1 MKKNTRNKIAMYK
14 SVSDVLMANATS
26 WEGIPAFVSKI
37 EEFDAKVHLMEE
49 KEQYQKTVSLGVGL
63 VAKTGKEEGYN
74 KLLRIA
80 AALKAHA
87 SNTKDTKL
95 LLEVKFLKSAT
106 LNKSHMEFLTK
117 VDTVIDRANEHASE
131 LVNFGITLAEIESL
145 SAYRT
150 ELDALLNS
158 HRMATI
164 KRKSTNEELSVL
176 EKELDSLIKYS
187 IDSLMIILKVSNPEF
202 YSKYM
207 NARMV
212 IDYGHRSKPD
222 AA

>member
-1 MKKNTRNKIAMYK
+1 MKKSTRNKIAMYK
-14 SVSDVLMANATS
+14 SVSDVLKANATS

-80 AALKAHA
+80 AGLRSHA
-87 SNTKDTKL
+87 SETKNEKL

-106 LNKSHMEFLTK
+106 LNRPRMEFLTK
-117 VDTVIDRANEHASE
+117 VDTLIARANEHSAE

-145 SAYRT
+145 SGYRT

-158 HRMATI
+158 HRSAII
-164 KRKSTNEELSVL
+164 KRKSTNAELSDL
-176 EKELDSLIKYS
+176 EKELDTLIKYG
-187 IDSLMIILKVSNPEF
+187 IDSLVIILKDSNPVF

-207 NARMV
+207 NARLV